1 MIWSSRDRNRSCSL
15 VSRRSRG
22 RIANRPVHQLEREES
37 WLAIRGNPQNRFARK
52 SPSKGQKPANSIT
65 WAGPIIQPITIA
77 FKFFTND
84 HFMTAGQ
91 LEIKQFIIPGW
102 DSTSGSVR
110 RYPGHTRVNH
120 TKYIVTDRRINIG
133 TSNMTWDYF
142 ASTAGS
148 SFNADHPTLVRTLQ
162 SVFDR
167 DWASSYAWR
176 LT

>member
-1 MIWSSRDRNRSCSL
+1 VAPIMPTSL
-15 VSRRSRG
+15 
-22 RIANRPVHQLEREES
+22 
-37 WLAIRGNPQNRFARK
+37 
-52 SPSKGQKPANSIT
+52 
-65 WAGPIIQPITIA
+65 IQPLA
-77 FKFFTND
+77 AA
-84 HFMTAGQ
+84 AGD
-91 LEIKQFIIPGW
+91 LREVWGLAAVKEIKQFIIPGW

-120 TKYIVTDRRINIG
+120 TKYVVTDRRINIG